1 MRRFP
6 RGSES
11 VLPHPVAVALTRL
24 RDRAQQCRR
33 AAWTMERSQ
42 ARSALERLAL
52 RWDMIA
58 EAERRQAE
66 RVMAAN
72 DP

>member
-1 MRRFP
+1 
-6 RGSES
+6 
-11 VLPHPVAVALTRL
+11 VLSQPIAFAIARL
-24 RDRAQQCRR
+24 RDRARQCRR
-33 AAWTMERSQ
+33 AAWRMERSE
-42 ARSALERLAL
+42 ARSAIERLAV

-72 DP
+72 DA